1 MRKRRT
7 FFRFIAGYEKIIVI
21 LCIMATIQDKTRALI
36 ATKLN
41 LSESEITPEKNF
53 FNDMGADSLDFV
65 ELSMILE
72 HEFNVKFTEDDT
84 AKVKTVGDLYELI
97 ERYKNKTK

>member
-7 FFRFIAGYEKIIVI
+7 FFRFVAGYEKIIVI

-53 FNDMGADSLDFV
+53 FNDLGADSLDFV

-97 ERYKNKTK
+97 ERHKNRTK

>member
-1 MRKRRT
+1 M
-7 FFRFIAGYEKIIVI
+7 IASK
-21 LCIMATIQDKTRALI
+21 M
-36 ATKLN
+36 KLD
-41 LSESEITPEKNF
+41 ESEVTPEKHL
-53 FNDMGADSLDFV
+53 FNDLGADSLDFV